1 MSSRAEIITPNLL
14 RGWDLPSGAASKS
27 DRGRFVLVGGARRA
41 PGAAALAGVAALRVG
56 AGRLTMAV
64 GESVAVA
71 LAVTVP
77 ESGVIGLAETPTGSV
92 RGISHEQVTDELQSA
107 NALVIGPGLDHP
119 GETAALLRALVPQVG
134 ESTRIVL
141 DAYALGVLADVADD
155 LSAWRNRLVL
165 TPNATEAAW
174 LLGRQLAGRDPDDLV
189 PELGEIADRY
199 GAVVS
204 CFGYVAAPDGRLWQ
218 EASGQAG
225 LSTSG
230 SGDVLAGAIGGLLA
244 RGASVDQAA
253 CWGTHLHAAAGDR
266 LAARIGPTGFLA
278 RELVAELPTVLLE
291 LGQRV

>member
-14 RGWDLPSGAASKS
+14 REWDLPSGAASKY

-92 RGISHEQVTDELQSA
+92 RGISHEQLADELQSA
-107 NALVIGPGLDHP
+107 NAVVIGPGLDHP

-134 ESTRIVL
+134 EGAHLVL

-155 LSAWRNRLVL
+155 VAGWRDRLVL
-165 TPNATEAAW
+165 TPNVTEAAW
-174 LLGRQLAGRDPDDLV
+174 LLGRDIDDLV
-189 PELGEIADRY
+189 TDLGEIADRY
-199 GAVVS
+199 GAVVT
-204 CFGYVAAPDGRLWQ
+204 CYGYVAAPDGRLWR
-218 EASGQAG
+218 EGSGQAG
-225 LSTSG
+225 LGTSG

-244 RGASVDQAA
+244 RGAGVEQAA
-253 CWGTHLHAAAGDR
+253 CWGAHLHAAAGDR

>member
-1 MSSRAEIITPNLL
+1 MSSRAEVITPNLL
-14 RGWDLPSGAASKS
+14 REWELPSGASSKH

-64 GESVAVA
+64 AESVAVG
-71 LAVTVP
+71 LAIAVP
-77 ESGVIGLAETPTGSV
+77 ESGVIGLSETPTGSV
-92 RGISHEQVTDELQSA
+92 RGIRHDQLTDELQHGHA
-107 NALVIGPGLDHP
+107 VVIGPGLDDP
-119 GETAALLRALVPQVG
+119 AETAALLRALVPDIG
-134 ESTRIVL
+134 GDARIVL
-141 DAYALGVLADVADD
+141 DAYALGVLAGVADD
-155 LSAWRNRLVL
+155 LTAWRGRLVL
-165 TPNATEAAW
+165 TPNRAEAAW
-174 LLGRQLAGRDPDDLV
+174 LLGREIEDHVAD
-189 PELGEIADRY
+189 LGEIAERY

-204 CFGYVAAPDGRLWQ
+204 CFGHVAAPDGRLWQ
-218 EASGQAG
+218 EGSGQAG
-225 LSTSG
+225 LGTSG

-244 RGASVDQAA
+244 RGASLEQAA